1 MARPKR
7 TRIAE
12 TSPQPA
18 VKRRRKSPNDISIPQ
33 AVYEQEY
40 ELFMESEQDFEI
52 EEATP
57 TPRLPQ
63 KRVVGA
69 RKRHRGLQKQ
79 EDNELSNITVVPR
92 VSQPEKESSPVLKL
106 KLPGELDRVV
116 LKDKAEYDDF
126 ISTANE
132 SPAFLRHMKTL
143 EIHIDTNNLVGYTE
157 DRLALAL
164 NILHP
169 RADDGSNPHDLQTL
183 QIVVTGNLLLTRYG
197 YHLVSPVLSKFVGS
211 RLRRLIDG
219 KLTNEGKKNLP
230 YKINS
235 TEKLLANAL
244 LGIHGVGKVSIEG
257 TGKGTM
263 EADFAAT
270 IKATLVQP
278 LGTDILEASDKG
290 SRFSTHTM
298 NKPGPIYSDVYDW
311 GKLNPYAALIP
322 QDLDYDVPCLSTR
335 GRLGKDRTQPMKHVK
350 EPNDHGAHGAAVVEP
365 RGTLRREPKVTH
377 ETGLAVKTRSQ
388 MRGAMVKRGKEDDG
402 PVLKP
407 TLWTCGMTA
416 KQTDEGENTD
426 EQIEEVDEEDETE
439 GKGLGLRDMV
449 RIHKKK
455 VQPRDIDSKTL
466 NTEVMSVVLTAKE
479 EAIEMGWKV

>member
-7 TRIAE
+7 TRITE
-12 TSPQPA
+12 TSPQSA
-18 VKRRRKSPNDISIPQ
+18 VKRRRESPNDISIPQ
-33 AVYEQEY
+33 AVDEQEY
-40 ELFMESEQDFEI
+40 ELYMESEQDFEI

-57 TPRLPQ
+57 TLRLPQ
-63 KRVVGA
+63 ECVIGA
-69 RKRHRGLQKQ
+69 RKRHRGLQEQ
-79 EDNELSNITVVPR
+79 EDNELSKITVVPR
-92 VSQPEKESSPVLKL
+92 VSQPEKESSPILKL

-116 LKDKAEYDDF
+116 LKDEAEYDDF
-126 ISTANE
+126 ISTANK

-169 RADDGSNPHDLQTL
+169 RVDDGSNPHDLQTL
-183 QIVVTGNLLLTRYG
+183 QIVVAGNLLLTHYS

-235 TEKLLANAL
+235 TEKLLGNAL
-244 LGIHGVGKVSIEG
+244 RGIRGVGKVSIEG

-278 LGTDILEASDKG
+278 PGTGILEASDKG
-290 SRFSTHTM
+290 SRFSTYAL
-298 NKPGPIYSDVYDW
+298 NRLGPIYSDAHDR
-311 GKLNPYAALIP
+311 GKLNPHAALIP
-322 QDLDYDVPCLSTR
+322 PELDYDVPCLSVKKQLVED
-335 GRLGKDRTQPMKHVK
+335 GTQPIRHVK
-350 EPNDHGAHGAAVVEP
+350 GLDDHGAHGAAVVEP
-365 RGTLRREPKVTH
+365 HGTARRAKATY
-377 ETGLAVKTRSQ
+377 ETGLAVKTRYQ
-388 MRGAMVKRGKEDDG
+388 IRGAMVKRSEEDDG
-402 PVLKP
+402 PVVKP
-407 TLWTCGMTA
+407 KLRTRETTA
-416 KQTDEGENTD
+416 KQTDEVETTD
-426 EQIEEVDEEDETE
+426 EQVEKVDEEYESE
-439 GKGLGLRDMV
+439 GKGLGLGKMV

-455 VQPRDIDSKTL
+455 VQPGDIDSRML
-466 NTEVMSVVLTAKE
+466 NTEVMSVDLTAKE